1 MPFGLVRERAAPAI
15 LLVASFLSS
24 LPCGA
29 ILIRP
34 DRDDAE
40 YLELATRYPSS
51 VPLNPPDGEGVL
63 IAPRW
68 VLTAAHVV
76 KALQEL
82 KALPK
87 LAFAGREYE
96 IQSMVAHPEWKKG
109 NPFDI
114 GLLLLREPVTG
125 VEPTP
130 IRRDKDE
137 DGLAGTIVGHGYT
150 GKIGQKTTRE
160 GWDMKARAAINTVDR
175 LGPRSLGLRIKGPE
189 EASDLQ
195 GAAAPGDGGG
205 PFFIEDEKGVRVAGI
220 GYATDDT
227 NDDGIFGNIG
237 DWELYARVSAFA
249 DWIDEAM
256 FKAAAEEASAPTRK

>member
-1 MPFGLVRERAAPAI
+1 MRLI
-15 LLVASFLSS
+15 LLVAALFAAF
-24 LPCGA
+24 PAPA

-51 VPLNPPDGEGVL
+51 VLLNAPDGEGVL

-68 VLTAAHVV
+68 VLTAAHMV

-82 KALPK
+82 KTLPR
-87 LAFAGREYE
+87 LSFAGREYE

-114 GLLLLREPVTG
+114 GLILLREPVTG

-130 IRRDKDE
+130 IRRERDE
-137 DGLAGTIVGHGYT
+137 GGLAGTLVGHGYT
-150 GKIGQKTTRE
+150 GKIGEKPTRE
-160 GWDMKARAAINTVDR
+160 GWDKKARAAINTVDR
-175 LGPRSLGLRIKGPE
+175 LSPRTLGMRIKGPD

-195 GAAAPGDGGG
+195 GAAAPGDSGG
-205 PFFIEDEKGVRVAGI
+205 PFFIEDERGVRVAGI
-220 GYATDDT
+220 GYATDDS
-227 NDDGIFGNIG
+227 NADGIVGNIG
-237 DWELYARVSAFA
+237 DLELYVRISTFA

-256 FKAAAEEASAPTRK
+256 FKAGVEEASMKRK